1 MKPYALRSR
10 FTSLSQNRSVRSTL
24 AAMVALGAAL
34 GYLTIK
40 SAAEPKDPT
49 EEYGEW
55 LAAPE
60 ELATVDV
67 NRIARSIR
75 LNGQAMRLGKTVYEE
90 HCAACHGPDL
100 KGLADQHTPDL
111 TDDVWRFSG
120 DDLPSGGLRKFP
132 SDAEW
137 TIRYGIR
144 SGHPNARGA
153 EVNML
158 AFYPEYRTKEDT
170 EDFGDTKFLT
180 DEEIADVVEY
190 VMQISGRPADAAKA
204 TRGESL

>member
-1 MKPYALRSR
+1 MSMKPYALRSR

-24 AAMVALGAAL
+24 AAVVALAAAL

-55 LAAPE
+55 LPAPE
-60 ELATVDV
+60 EIPPVGGHPIPPST
-67 NRIARSIR
+67 RIPRSPR

-120 DDLPSGGLRKFP
+120 DDLPSGGLRNFP

-170 EDFGDTKFLT
+170 EDFGDKKFLT
-180 DEEIADVVEY
+180 DAEIEDVIEY
-190 VMQISGRPADAAKA
+190 VM
-204 TRGESL
+204 